1 MEIAAR
7 APRRRP
13 RTATRRALLLSFG
26 LIPLLFVS
34 VMTLISGSHIQ
45 LHWGT
50 PFLLFVVPAAMELTR
65 SAWQAPFRPR
75 RAVLVFV
82 LIQLL
87 LMARVELTGPNGAGL
102 MRRASDWR
110 YFDAQALA
118 DTLHPRAVAELG
130 GPVRVISGPWEE
142 SGALALRL
150 PGQPLVLI
158 HGQLR
163 FSPWVGA
170 DLLAACG
177 ALELSKGRTRP
188 DGFAPVGPAFP
199 SLYWRVWRPA
209 TDCGGDAAQ

>member
-1 MEIAAR
+1 MDAVVV
-7 APRRRP
+7 
-13 RTATRRALLLSFG
+13 L
-26 LIPLLFVS
+26 
-34 VMTLISGSHIQ
+34 
-45 LHWGT
+45 GT
-50 PFLLFVVPAAMELTR
+50 EVDGRE
-65 SAWQAPFRPR
+65 
-75 RAVLVFV
+75 
-82 LIQLL
+82 
-87 LMARVELTGPNGAGL
+87 
-102 MRRASDWR
+102 
-110 YFDAQALA
+110 
-118 DTLHPRAVAELG
+118 RAVAELG